1 MFNNKKWSSTN
12 SKKICEITY
21 SKVQGRSNLISYYA
35 NKIIFYNNVQE
46 VTNEQRYLIPND
58 YKEIFIKLFPKHPIE
73 EYNFYFITK
82 MPT

>member
-21 SKVQGRSNLISYYA
+21 SKVQGRTNLILYYA

-46 VTNEQRYLIPND
+46 VTREQKYLIPND
-58 YKEIFIKLFPKHPIE
+58 YKEIFINLFPKQPIE
-73 EYNFYFITK
+73 EYNYYFLTK